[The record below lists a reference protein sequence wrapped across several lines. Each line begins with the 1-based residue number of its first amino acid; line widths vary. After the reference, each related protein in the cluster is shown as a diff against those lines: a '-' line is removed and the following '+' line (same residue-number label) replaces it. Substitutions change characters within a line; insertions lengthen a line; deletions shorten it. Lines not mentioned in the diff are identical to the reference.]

1 MEVGNSQTVIETQ
14 EGERAVAT
22 ATIYTPSIFS
32 FPFFFH
38 RAGGKWPPRWSV
50 ETE

>member
-32 FPFFFH
+32 FPFFFSQGWWKM
-38 RAGGKWPPRWSV
+38 AAKV
-50 ETE
+50 ER